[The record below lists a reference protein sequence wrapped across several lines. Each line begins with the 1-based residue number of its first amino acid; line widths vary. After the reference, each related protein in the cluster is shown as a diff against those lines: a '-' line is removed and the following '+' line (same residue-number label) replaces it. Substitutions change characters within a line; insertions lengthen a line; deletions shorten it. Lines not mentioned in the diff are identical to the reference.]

1 MPTSG
6 DVASDSARD
15 AAASSIRG
23 PTSRTCRSRRWPGS
37 GDSTVWCVG
46 RRAGRAELAGQPGLL
61 AGTAARRRP
70 GGAAQPARVLVLA
83 RRHTDSPPRD
93 AGGLD
98 FVRRMMLNMDQPE
111 HTRLRGLL
119 GRAFTPRAVA
129 RLEDRIF
136 ATAHHLVEPALGHLR
151 RSGRQR
157 NGPRG
162 AAAATRAGTGRPTA
176 RPAHPGGDGRPLRL
190 RAPAG

>member
-1 MPTSG
+1 ML
-6 DVASDSARD
+6 RR
-15 AAASSIRG
+15 SSIRG
-23 PTSRTCRSRRWPGS
+23 PTSRPCRLRRWPGS
-37 GDSTVWCVG
+37 GDSMVWVG

-70 GGAAQPARVLVLA
+70 GGAAQPASVLVLA
-83 RRHTDSPPRD
+83 RRHTDSRPRH

-98 FVRRMMLNMDQPE
+98 FVRRMILNMDQPE

-151 RSGRQR
+151 RSWRQR

-162 AAAATRAGTGRPTA
+162 AAAATRAC
-176 RPAHPGGDGRPLRL
+176 LL
-190 RAPAG
+190 